1 MTGIQTQAQ
10 FALQET
16 YRFID
21 THLLPALDWPAL
33 SAAVAFRRNTPRPN
47 TAVFSDTLP
56 LVVYQALGGEPVDA
70 LPLNACWLLH
80 LLAARVFDDIQDEEG
95 SDHPWHQDGLRQ
107 ALPTGIG
114 LQAAATLSL
123 AHLSCG
129 AETLAALLEVFGRA
143 TAVAARAQSLETV
156 SDLADGALDRYFA
169 HIGATT
175 AEVFGAGTWA
185 GGRLY
190 HNEAERLEALYN
202 FGYNFGLYVA
212 ILDDCLDV
220 ADVAHGR
227 FRLPVLYAAS
237 LQEHPAHPELL
248 ALLSQPT
255 LAQHV
260 DQVQGLLGEMGAVIW
275 SANLATAFRQKAV
288 DALQALPQSVQEA
301 LIPYV
306 ST

>member
-1 MTGIQTQAQ
+1 MQAQ
-10 FALQET
+10 NILQET
-16 YRFID
+16 YCFLD
-21 THLLPALDWPAL
+21 TYLLPTLDWPDL
-33 SAAVAFRRNTPRPN
+33 SDAVIFRRQAQRSD

-56 LVVYQALGGEPVDA
+56 LVVYQALGGEPVEA

-95 SDHPWHQDGLRQ
+95 SDHPWQHGGLRQ

-114 LQAAATLSL
+114 LQAAATLGL
-123 AHLSCG
+123 AHLKCDV
-129 AETLAALLEVFGRA
+129 ETLAALLEVFGRA
-143 TAVAARAQSLETV
+143 TAVAARAQSLETG

-175 AEVFGAGTWA
+175 AEVFGAGAWA

-190 HNEAERLEALYN
+190 YNEAEYLEALYT

-212 ILDDCLDV
+212 ILDDCLDE
-220 ADVAHGR
+220 ADVAYGR

-237 LQEHPAHPELL
+237 LHEHPVHPELL
-248 ALLSQPT
+248 ALLSQPA

-260 DQVQGLLGEMGAVIW
+260 GRVQHLLSEMGAVIW